1 MGVVNLTLVH
11 AGTILP
17 NLIIGLLALVLGMLT
32 IRYRRRLN
40 DAVYKNQKAM
50 FGQRAARASAGR
62 QTPFMMGVVGA
73 GIVLVGLVM
82 LAFAT
87 TGIIQNFI

>member
-1 MGVVNLTLVH
+1 MVNLNFVH

-17 NLIIGLLALVLGMLT
+17 NLIFGLMAVVLGMLT

-50 FGQRAARASAGR
+50 FGQRAAQASAGR
-62 QTPFMMGVVGA
+62 QTPFTMGVVGA
-73 GIVLVGLVM
+73 GIILVGLVM
-82 LAFAT
+82 LAFAM
-87 TGIIQNFI
+87 TGIVQNFL